1 MYVHDTTAKCNL
13 YIQVVSGRCHWWRD
27 WSVIIV
33 RRNLIIIHDSAF
45 FLEQC
50 FNVGVSLIT
59 FFFSKSRIALLDA
72 RCANVFEKLVGMYIK
87 ETWYFSCSPQTT
99 FRGTVVI

>member
-13 YIQVVSGRCHWWRD
+13 YIQVVSGRCRWWRD

-45 FLEQC
+45 FSVQC
-50 FNVGVSLIT
+50 VNVGVSLFT
-59 FFFSKSRIALLDA
+59 FFFSKSSIALLDA
-72 RCANVFEKLVGMYIK
+72 RRANVFEKLVGMYI
-87 ETWYFSCSPQTT
+87 
-99 FRGTVVI
+99 